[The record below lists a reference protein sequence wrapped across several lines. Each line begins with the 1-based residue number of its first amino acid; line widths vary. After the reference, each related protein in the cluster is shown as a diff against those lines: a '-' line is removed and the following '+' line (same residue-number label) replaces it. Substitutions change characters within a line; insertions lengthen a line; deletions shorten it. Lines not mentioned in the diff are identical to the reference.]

1 MVKILLV
8 KIMIRAIIALI
19 GVVGALSI
27 LFGIKSALVSNDT
40 GVDSLLIGV
49 LLLVIF
55 MVLQI
60 FLK

>member
-1 MVKILLV
+1 
-8 KIMIRAIIALI
+8 MIRAIIALI